1 MERLTVALPKGRL
14 LGRAREMLRLL
25 ACPDLDLHDDSR
37 KLVYE
42 DRSGQWRFILAKA
55 GDVPIYVEH
64 GAADAGIVGL
74 DALRESGCDV
84 YAPLPLGFGRCRI
97 VLAAPQ
103 ARAEQSQHHSLRLQT
118 GLRIATKYPRI
129 ARTYFLE
136 RGISVEVIG
145 LSGSVELAPAVGLA
159 DLLVDIVDTGTTLR
173 ENDLVEIEELM
184 RSEAY
189 LIVNRASYVLRS
201 ERIKALISGLAELCA
216 AATPVARS

>member
-14 LGRAREMLRLL
+14 LGRARELFQLL
-25 ACPDLDLHDDSR
+25 GCPDLDLRDDSR
-37 KLVYE
+37 RLVYE
-42 DRSGQWRFILAKA
+42 ASSGEWRFILAKA

-103 ARAEQSQHHSLRLQT
+103 ARADQAQHRNLRLQT

-129 ARTYFLE
+129 ARDYFLS

-145 LSGSVELAPAVGLA
+145 LSGSVELAPTVGLA

-173 ENDLVEIEELM
+173 ENGLVEIEELM

-189 LIVNRASYVLRS
+189 LIVNRASYVLKS
-201 ERIKALISGLAELCA
+201 ERVKALIGGLATLCQVA
-216 AATPVARS
+216 APVVRS